1 MNIKVNGKEYNLE
14 YTFDAAHDKKCVDV
28 CWSHFSG
35 ANMIKGIALDQVE
48 GGAVEKTM
56 TMDRL
61 IGAMSDIPGTTLYLL
76 YAGLLENHSDEI
88 TCEADAKAWYKQFC
102 KENPDDEKAMDSNML
117 LAIKEQ
123 MEKDGFFKRIGL
135 QEFLDQSQTE
145 QKAKK
150 QPKVPQDHKT
160 KAKTKATV
168 NP

>member
-14 YTFDAAHDKKCVDV
+14 YTFEAAHDKKCVDV

-35 ANMIKGIALDQVE
+35 ANMIKGVALGEVDDGTIEQ
-48 GGAVEKTM
+48 TM

-102 KENPDDEKAMDSNML
+102 KENPDDEKAMDSEML

-135 QEFLDQSQTE
+135 QDFLDQTQE
-145 QKAKK
+145 EEKPKK
-150 QPKVPQDHKT
+150 PQDHKQ
-160 KAKTKATV
+160 KSKPRATA
-168 NP
+168 NL

>member
-14 YTFDAAHDKKCVDV
+14 YTFEAAHDKKCVDV

-35 ANMIKGIALDQVE
+35 ANMIKGVALGEVDDGTIEQ
-48 GGAVEKTM
+48 TM

-102 KENPDDEKAMDSNML
+102 KENPDDEKAMDSEML

-135 QEFLDQSQTE
+135 QDFLDQTQE
-145 QKAKK
+145 EEKPKK
-150 QPKVPQDHKT
+150 PPKKPQDHKQ
-160 KAKTKATV
+160 KSKPRATA
-168 NP
+168 NL

>member
-1 MNIKVNGKEYNLE
+1 
-14 YTFDAAHDKKCVDV
+14 
-28 CWSHFSG
+28 
-35 ANMIKGIALDQVE
+35 MIKGVALGEVDDGTIEQ
-48 GGAVEKTM
+48 TM

-102 KENPDDEKAMDSNML
+102 KENPDDEKAMDSEML

-135 QEFLDQSQTE
+135 QDFLDQTQAE
-145 QKAKK
+145 VKPKK
-150 QPKVPQDHKT
+150 QPKTPQDHKQ
-160 KAKTKATV
+160 KSKPKATV

>member
-1 MNIKVNGKEYNLE
+1 MNIKVSGKEYNLE
-14 YTFDAAHDKKCVDV
+14 YTFEATHDKKCVDV

-35 ANMIKGIALDQVE
+35 ASVIKDVALNQVNE
-48 GGAVEKTM
+48 GTVEQTM
-56 TMDRL
+56 TMDKL
-61 IGAMSDIPGTTLYLL
+61 IGMMSDIPGTTLYLL

-135 QEFLDQSQTE
+135 QEFLDQSQGD
-145 QKAKK
+145 QKPKK
-150 QPKVPQDHKT
+150 QPKTPQDHKQKSKP
-160 KAKTKATV
+160 KAIV